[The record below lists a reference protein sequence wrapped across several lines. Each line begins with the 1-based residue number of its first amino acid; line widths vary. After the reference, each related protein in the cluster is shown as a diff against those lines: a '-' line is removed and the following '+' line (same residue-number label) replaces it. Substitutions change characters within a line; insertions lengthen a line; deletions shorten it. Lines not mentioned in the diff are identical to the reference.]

1 MKPPAF
7 SNKATLALGINFPL
21 LAEKLYTNTDVI
33 LWMVIRVS
41 YLNVQWINI
50 DRNPL
55 CHVTS
60 KQIPVGRELPLCWVG
75 EKKKN
80 VHTLSLHGAKIPCQ
94 KSPLQKTQDTRG
106 FSHVFEHA
114 APPPGKSSWQS
125 HLNKDQRKTEVGHE
139 TESRHSQ
146 NLAFPWINWGSKKKK
161 KKERKESFSKSL
173 K

>member
-75 EKKKN
+75 EKKKCSYTLPPWSKN
-80 VHTLSLHGAKIPCQ
+80 PLPKITSPENAGHTWILTCVWAHNPTPWKVLLAEPFK
-94 KSPLQKTQDTRG
+94 
-106 FSHVFEHA
+106 
-114 APPPGKSSWQS
+114 
-125 HLNKDQRKTEVGHE
+125 QRSEEDRSRTWNGVQAF
-139 TESRHSQ
+139 TESCLPLNQ
-146 NLAFPWINWGSKKKK
+146 LG
-161 KKERKESFSKSL
+161 L
-173 K
+173 